1 MNQNLKGEE
10 VENMEDYK
18 SNSHASKEKEK
29 NREEKKV
36 EKIISGNAKA
46 KKKSEFSKFADVF
59 VSEDAGNVKSYILM
73 DVLVPAVK
81 KAISD
86 IVTNG
91 IDMLLYGETGV
102 HKRNGASSK
111 VSYRSYYDR
120 SNRSPSSSRTRS
132 GYSYDDIILDNRG
145 EAEEVLSRMDEI
157 VATYGTVSV
166 ADLYDLVGITGAYTD
181 NKYGWTD
188 IRSASVVRVRDGYMI
203 KLPRA
208 LPLN

>member
-1 MNQNLKGEE
+1 
-10 VENMEDYK
+10 MEDYK

-120 SNRSPSSSRTRS
+120 SNRSSSSSRTRS